1 MKNMNQRQGPLHHRL
16 MKKNIT
22 KTLEPTTGSPSA
34 SPSASPTTGT
44 PSTSPTKSPKVMCNH
59 RRKYDDAIAFC
70 NSTGTSLCNF
80 EQLETRVNN
89 TGGFTCNE
97 YWVFDEL
104 LGASY
109 KNCKRQQRVVRM
121 NKAKRFACRSRHKKK
136 KIYLL
141 LIKNC
146 IYKLFIS
153 YIIITTIFIFGYYNN
168 NDDANIYTTT
178 INRFST

>member
-1 MKNMNQRQGPLHHRL
+1 MLIQKPTIFTILAIATIFSFSSVFAQDYEYYTEYEEYESATRTPAPSSHE
-16 MKKNIT
+16 KNIT

-136 KIYLL
+136 R
-141 LIKNC
+141 
-146 IYKLFIS
+146 FICC
-153 YIIITTIFIFGYYNN
+153 
-168 NDDANIYTTT
+168 
-178 INRFST
+178 